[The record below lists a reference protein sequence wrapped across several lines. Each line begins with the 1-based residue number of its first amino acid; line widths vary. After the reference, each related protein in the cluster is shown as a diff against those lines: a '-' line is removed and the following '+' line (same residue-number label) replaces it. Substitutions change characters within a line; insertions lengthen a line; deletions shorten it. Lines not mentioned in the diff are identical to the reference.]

1 MGAETNRSGN
11 RRGLS
16 PRSRAQLVPGGVR
29 PAPAGNQRR
38 VTHGAYRQLLDSA
51 DLDAAERRVFA
62 ALAEDAPVRG
72 ADGNLPAADAAAVR
86 LLADVLVRL
95 DGVRDFIRRRG
106 IEDADGNLR
115 ETVLDLER
123 RLRLEAADH
132 SAALGMT
139 PRARAAL
146 GLDLARATS
155 FDLAAHWSAGDVID
169 AEEVA
174 DDG

>member
-1 MGAETNRSGN
+1 MTVNRSGN
-11 RRGLS
+11 GRGLH
-16 PRSRAQLVPGGVR
+16 PRSRAQLVPGG
-29 PAPAGNQRR
+29 APAAPTGNARA
-38 VTHGAYRQLLDSA
+38 VSHGAYRRLLDEA
-51 DLDAAERRVFA
+51 DVDAAERRVFA
-62 ALAEDAPVRG
+62 ALAEDAPVRDAAG
-72 ADGNLPAADAAAVR
+72 DLPAADAPAVR

-106 IEDADGNLR
+106 IEDEAGRLR

-155 FDLAAHWSAGDVID
+155 FDLAQHWAGDTID
-169 AEEVA
+169 AEA
-174 DDG
+174 ASDG